1 MVSTTHTKQSA
12 LLFLGAFFA
21 ALILSSASPSSDEV
35 SKAPSGGRE
44 VSGLV
49 QVHDGAPSMTRT
61 LSAFIASEWRIP
73 AEQSKALVRKA
84 FAASQAHELDPLL
97 ILAVMAQES
106 SFRNF
111 GNAHAW
117 LRDPDAEVSPLA
129 AHGPMQVAGRWH
141 PEKMPKDAEGN
152 IRLTTLEENVS
163 VGAWILREYLEVDRG
178 DLRAALQRYNGNRAD
193 REARY
198 ASAVFSHLKALEAAL
213 NGASEVAS
221 AGAGGRNQ

>member
-21 ALILSSASPSSDEV
+21 ALIWSAARPSIDEA
-35 SKAPSGGRE
+35 SRAPSGGRE
-44 VSGLV
+44 VAGLV
-49 QVHDGAPSMTRT
+49 QVHDAAPSMPRT

-73 AEQSKALVRKA
+73 VEQSKALVRKA
-84 FAASQAHELDPLL
+84 FAASQAYDLDPLL

-117 LRDPDAEVSPLA
+117 LRDPDAPVNPLA

-141 PEKMPKDAEGN
+141 QEKMPRDADGA
-152 IRLTTLEENVS
+152 IRQTTLEENVRL
-163 VGAWILREYLEVDRG
+163 GAWIIREYIEADRG

-198 ASAVFSHLKALEAAL
+198 AKAVFAHLKSLEAAL
-213 NGASEVAS
+213 SGASDVAMTEI
-221 AGAGGRNQ
+221 GARTR